1 MAFYGDIEIRKRY
14 YGKITII
21 NRAIEDGSIFPMTG
35 EKIMIGRGSNCDIR
49 IHLPMIS
56 RKHCDITVQNE
67 NEVWL
72 TNHSMNPGQLLVNQ
86 EAMEWGQ
93 KLKLKN
99 GDVITLADRSL
110 LYSYP

>member
-1 MAFYGDIEIRKRY
+1 MAYYEDIEIRKRY
-14 YGKITII
+14 YRKITII
-21 NRAIEDGSIFPMTG
+21 NRARDGSIFLMTG
-35 EKIMIGRGSNCDIR
+35 GKITIGRGSNCDIR

-56 RKHCDITVQNE
+56 RKHCDITVENE

-72 TNHSMNPGQLLVNQ
+72 TNLSMNPGQLLVNQ

-93 KLKLKN
+93 TLKLKN